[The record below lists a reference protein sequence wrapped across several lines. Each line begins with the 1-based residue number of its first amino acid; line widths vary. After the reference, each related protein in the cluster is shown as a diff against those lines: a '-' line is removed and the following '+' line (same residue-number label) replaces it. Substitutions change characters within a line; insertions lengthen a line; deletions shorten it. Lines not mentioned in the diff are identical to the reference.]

1 MLVQSREFKNAHFIV
16 NSLRLSCLGNDGSI
30 AKIPGFQNQL
40 QRFHP
45 LHFDKPVSPRLSAHT
60 LLHGLIRSGLSI
72 KAYQLA
78 DLLMR
83 QDVTLRSASLHA
95 VTTALLASSSSSDAA
110 TPDPPTVDQPNV
122 LTIRPS
128 IIADPCTRHAVRL
141 FLRAREYRQRRS
153 QNTYQSLIEACLLQG
168 EILVASL
175 LFVMVVK
182 DWQLRK
188 QVSAHFRGDP
198 DDTPLP
204 PAELESRAR
213 LRRRRAEYLRPD
225 PKTMHSILFS
235 IDHVLSQDPHDKS
248 DQLAFQ
254 CSLQALANLAA
265 LLDERQLPFPQIAP
279 LIRVLYSVPR
289 VENDVWILQQD
300 KPRRKKAHPFFH
312 HVLEQLIN
320 SLLDDPS
327 AHVSPDRHAYNT
339 MLTYALRQRC
349 SPTLAQELLARMKE
363 KWLNKRPDL
372 VTHNILLRS
381 GTLIRNPEVTNQA
394 LNDLHQGMVV
404 IGPSSAPKST
414 LDETPTSSS
423 YVQPVES
430 ENSDRSVSL
439 DNPNAADVQPA
450 EPSPDEAHRN
460 PIQADPY
467 TLSTYI
473 SYLTS
478 TGRPHVVAEIL
489 FRVLPELAF
498 IDHPSWGSLPA
509 KQRRRLR
516 ALSRQKCI
524 RRAATHG
531 PYFFTTVLNALR
543 KAGRTGLAE
552 RVWHLA
558 KEAERVSWIP
568 QFMPK
573 TGPWCLPVHAYTVM
587 IQCYVA
593 EARAGLRHRRT
604 LGGSSTLNWSLSD
617 DQAQW
622 APTTKR
628 YVRGWAHFIIRRQK
642 LARSNL
648 CRNAAGRHMGMLLFH
663 SMKLGA
669 HDVYRSLLKVNHLD
683 TGQWRDVQIPI
694 PDARFFNA
702 ALELSS
708 HHLQRPRRRTRA
720 SRAYWRQRFKQTAL
734 RYAQHGKLPR
744 RWNPMLHEIA
754 QEMVNAGYDLPPAL
768 RYLFVGRW
776 LSGSSSRKIPEP
788 MDRQPFFFAPLR
800 PDSSQLHRIRTVN
813 TRGRVFLGRRR
824 RRRITP
830 IASTECPD
838 VDLVPLQKIET
849 LP

>member
-1 MLVQSREFKNAHFIV
+1 M
-16 NSLRLSCLGNDGSI
+16 
-30 AKIPGFQNQL
+30 
-40 QRFHP
+40 
-45 LHFDKPVSPRLSAHT
+45 
-60 LLHGLIRSGLSI
+60 SI

-78 DLLMR
+78 DLMMR
-83 QDVTLRSASLHA
+83 QGVRLRSASLHA
-95 VTTALLASSSSSDAA
+95 VTTALLASSSSNAA
-110 TPDPPTVDQPNV
+110 TPEPPTVDQPNV
-122 LTIRPS
+122 LTIRPT

-141 FLRAREYRQRRS
+141 FLRAREHRQDRS
-153 QNTYQSLIEACLLQG
+153 QKTYQSLIDACLLQG

-204 PAELESRAR
+204 PAESELRAR
-213 LRRRRAEYLRPD
+213 LRRHRARYLTPD
-225 PKTMHSILFS
+225 PQIMHSILFS
-235 IDHVLSQDPHDKS
+235 IDHVLSQDPHDKP
-248 DQLAFQ
+248 DQMAFQ
-254 CSLQALANLAA
+254 SSLQALANLAV
-265 LLDERQLPFPQIAP
+265 LLDDRQLPFPQIAP

-289 VENDVWILQQD
+289 VENDVWILQKE
-300 KPRRKKAHPFFH
+300 KPHRKKAHPFFH
-312 HVLEQLIN
+312 HVLERLIN
-320 SLLDDPS
+320 SLLDNPS
-327 AHVSPDRHAYNT
+327 AITSPDRHAYNT

-349 SPTLAQELLARMKE
+349 LPTLAQELLARMKD
-363 KWLNKRPDL
+363 KWSNPRPDL

-394 LNDLHQGMVV
+394 LNDLHQGMTT
-404 IGPSSAPKST
+404 GPPSALRST
-414 LDETPTSSS
+414 LDEKPTCPS

-430 ENSDRSVSL
+430 ENPDRSVSL
-439 DNPNAADVQPA
+439 DDSNVGVVQLA
-450 EPSPDEAHRN
+450 ESPPDEAHRD

-489 FRVLPELAF
+489 FRVLPELAM
-498 IDHPSWGSLPA
+498 IDHPSWGSLPV

-524 RRAATHG
+524 QRAATHG
-531 PYFFTTVLNALR
+531 PYFFTTILNALR

-568 QFMPK
+568 QLMPK

-587 IQCYVA
+587 IQCYAA
-593 EARAGLRHRRT
+593 EAKAGLRHRRT
-604 LGGSSTLNWSLSD
+604 LGGPSTLNWSLSD

-628 YVRGWAHFIIRRQK
+628 YVRGWARFILRRQK
-642 LARSNL
+642 IARSNL
-648 CRNAAGRHMGMLLFH
+648 CRSVAGRHMGMMLFR
-663 SMKLGA
+663 SMKSGA
-669 HDVYRSLLKVNHLD
+669 HDVYKSLLKVNHSD
-683 TGQWRDVQIPI
+683 TGRWQSVQIPK

-708 HHLQRPRRRTRA
+708 HHLQWPRRRPRA

-734 RYAQHGKLPR
+734 RFAQHGQLPR
-744 RWNPMLHEIA
+744 QWNPMLHEIA

-776 LSGSSSRKIPEP
+776 LSGSSSRKIPDP
-788 MDRQPFFFAPLR
+788 IDRQPFFFAPLR
-800 PDSSQLHRIRTVN
+800 PDSSQLHRLRTIN
-813 TRGRVFLGRRR
+813 TRGRIFRGRRR
-824 RRRITP
+824 RRIFP
-830 IASTECPD
+830 VASTECPD
-838 VDLVPLQKIET
+838 VDLAPRQKIGT